1 MARKEC
7 ATVSRA
13 PRAVARQA
21 DSACWMRS
29 RVSAACQTSMSQ
41 SPRIPTMLEVR
52 SVPAALSSSPA
63 ASSAAASVRLSSG
76 QPRPS
81 HGTFQNVY
89 FTSCRSAIRTSL
101 TTYAC
106 LVARLSIQKVH
117 VGEKDVN
124 CYVLGCSDT
133 KEAIVIDPGGNAP
146 KILSQL
152 TALTVRWICFT
163 HAHPG
168 HTGAKEEVKSATS
181 APTAMHLADATALL
195 KPADRYLTG
204 GDSLP
209 FGSFSLE
216 VLLTPGHTP
225 GGLSFRVGNHLFTG
239 DTLLAGKIGRVD
251 LPG

>member
-1 MARKEC
+1 
-7 ATVSRA
+7 
-13 PRAVARQA
+13 
-21 DSACWMRS
+21 
-29 RVSAACQTSMSQ
+29 
-41 SPRIPTMLEVR
+41 
-52 SVPAALSSSPA
+52 
-63 ASSAAASVRLSSG
+63 
-76 QPRPS
+76 
-81 HGTFQNVY
+81 
-89 FTSCRSAIRTSL
+89 
-101 TTYAC
+101 
-106 LVARLSIQKVH
+106 VARLSIQKVH

-133 KEAIVIDPGGNAP
+133 KEAIVIDPGGDAP

-152 TALTVRWICFT
+152 KGLTVRWICFT

-195 KPADRYLTG
+195 KSADRYLTG

-251 LPG
+251 LPGSSPQQMVLSLHGQLLVRPDNTVVYPGHGPNTTIGAERVGNPYLRLR